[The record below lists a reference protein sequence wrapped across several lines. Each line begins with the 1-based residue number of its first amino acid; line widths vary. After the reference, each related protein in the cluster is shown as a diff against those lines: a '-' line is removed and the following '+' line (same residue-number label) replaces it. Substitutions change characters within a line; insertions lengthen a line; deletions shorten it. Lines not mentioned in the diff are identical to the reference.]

1 MIKSSFVPKRGYEL
15 DCDPFDA
22 SLYSTVRKHI
32 RLMAGKFYTIL
43 SDEDIEDLTH
53 DAYLRV
59 MENRDKADLN
69 KNINGWIY
77 RICQNC
83 VNGYTAAMGRRKG
96 WITTLDEGY
105 DDDEYSCNADYMN
118 EMADYSY
125 SADRPLDCRE
135 FETRFW
141 GGIEKLTPEY
151 RDVAMMLLNETP
163 YCEMAQALGCSEE
176 TLRVRICRA
185 RKALHRMGIAA

>member
-1 MIKSSFVPKRGYEL
+1 MIKSSFVPKGGYEL

-22 SLYSTVRKHI
+22 SLYTTVRKHI

-59 MENRDKADLN
+59 MENRDKAD
-69 KNINGWIY
+69 
-77 RICQNC
+77 
-83 VNGYTAAMGRRKG
+83 
-96 WITTLDEGY
+96 
-105 DDDEYSCNADYMN
+105 YMN
-118 EMADYSY
+118 QMADYSY
-125 SADRPLDCRE
+125 SADRPLNCRE

-151 RDVAMMLLNETP
+151 RDVAMMLLDEIP
-163 YCEMAQALGCSEE
+163 YCEMAKALGCSEE

>member
-1 MIKSSFVPKRGYEL
+1 
-15 DCDPFDA
+15 
-22 SLYSTVRKHI
+22 
-32 RLMAGKFYTIL
+32 MAGKFYTIL

-59 MENRDKADLN
+59 MENRNKADLN

-83 VNGYTAAMGRRKG
+83 VNGYTAAKGRRKG

-105 DDDEYSCNADYMN
+105 DDDEYSCNADYIN
-118 EMADYSY
+118 QMADYSY
-125 SADRPLDCRE
+125 SADRPLNCRE

-151 RDVAMMLLNETP
+151 RDIAMMLLNEIP
-163 YCEMAQALGCSEE
+163 YCEMAKALGCSEE
-176 TLRVRICRA
+176 TLRVRICRT